1 MKLPELFLP
10 SIYRFLFCLLLPA
23 TAVSQQSLNM
33 PLLGHWDDDAI
44 PSAWTGSYS
53 ECWGYAS
60 GGHEYAMIGSTQGLY
75 FFEITDPQNPR
86 LVNYFSTKDTV
97 TLVVNK
103 DFATKSHYLYAVS
116 DQGDNSLQIFDLQY
130 LPDSVVIAYDSN
142 VLSKRCHTVF
152 VENERLYMCSNT
164 RPNNTFSAMD
174 IFSIVDP
181 LNPVLLGTLSHPGF
195 SIVHETYV
203 RNDTAYCS
211 NGNNGLWIYDLRN
224 AAAPSVISIIDNYP
238 ENSYNH
244 SSWLTAD
251 GKTLAFTDE
260 SHGKGVKLFDVSDIE
275 DPQLKSIFRS
285 NLLQLEEPLSDDGS
299 VAHNPFIVGNTLL
312 IAYYHDGVQAYD
324 ISNPS
329 LPVLKGY
336 YDTFS
341 QNSSYYSY
349 NGCWGLYPFLPSG
362 NIIASDITNGLFILD
377 GKTVLNAPPVTSSVP
392 YIQHGANPVNESLQI
407 FYNVNDRQS
416 MRIVLFDYCG
426 RLIYKQN
433 NSIEAG
439 NGVITIPALNFA
451 AGAYIARISTDQIN
465 STFKFIVHHN

>member
-1 MKLPELFLP
+1 
-10 SIYRFLFCLLLPA
+10 
-23 TAVSQQSLNM
+23 
-33 PLLGHWDDDAI
+33 
-44 PSAWTGSYS
+44 
-53 ECWGYAS
+53 
-60 GGHEYAMIGSTQGLY
+60 
-75 FFEITDPQNPR
+75 
-86 LVNYFSTKDTV
+86 
-97 TLVVNK
+97 
-103 DFATKSHYLYAVS
+103 
-116 DQGDNSLQIFDLQY
+116 
-130 LPDSVVIAYDSN
+130 
-142 VLSKRCHTVF
+142 
-152 VENERLYMCSNT
+152 
-164 RPNNTFSAMD
+164 
-174 IFSIVDP
+174 
-181 LNPVLLGTLSHPGF
+181 
-195 SIVHETYV
+195 
-203 RNDTAYCS
+203 
-211 NGNNGLWIYDLRN
+211 
-224 AAAPSVISIIDNYP
+224 
-238 ENSYNH
+238 
-244 SSWLTAD
+244 
-251 GKTLAFTDE
+251 
-260 SHGKGVKLFDVSDIE
+260 VSDIE